1 MVEESQKYD
10 VFQAIADPTR
20 RKLLELLA
28 GKELPISMISSYFIM
43 SRTAV
48 TKHLHVLESAGLV
61 ASQKV
66 GREKRYRLEAKP
78 LRELQ
83 TWLGFYEQFWDD
95 KLLNLKALVEN
106 EQSAE

>member
-1 MVEESQKYD
+1 MAELPQKYD

-28 GKELPISMISSYFIM
+28 GKELPISTISSHFII

-61 ASQKV
+61 TSQKV
-66 GREKRYRLEAKP
+66 GREKRYSLQARP
-78 LRELQ
+78 LRTLQ

-95 KLLNLKALVEN
+95 KLSILKEIVESDQG
-106 EQSAE
+106 EE

>member
-1 MVEESQKYD
+1 MTEESQRYD

-28 GKELPISMISSYFIM
+28 GKELPISTISSHFTM

-61 ASQKV
+61 TTQKV

-78 LRELQ
+78 LQTLQ
-83 TWLGFYEQFWDD
+83 TWLDFYEQYWDN
-95 KLLNLKALVEN
+95 KLSKLKKIVEDDLH
-106 EQSAE
+106 AE

>member
-28 GKELPISMISSYFIM
+28 GKELPISMISSYFTM

-78 LRELQ
+78 LRTLH

-95 KLLNLKALVEN
+95 KLSNLKDFVEN
-106 EQSAE
+106 EQDAE

>member
-1 MVEESQKYD
+1 MAEELQKYD

-28 GKELPISMISSYFIM
+28 GKELPISTISSHFTM

-61 ASQKV
+61 ISQKV

-78 LRELQ
+78 LRTLR
-83 TWLGFYEQFWDD
+83 TWLDFYEQFWDD
-95 KLLNLKALVEN
+95 KLSILKELVEN
-106 EQSAE
+106 NQREE